1 MKRVSICDNFVHGR
15 LRTSSDTYTKAL
27 WSLTTATLATCHF
40 RRSCSRLHCFG
51 SSCSP
56 SYKSLQAF
64 CKVFGKVGAPLQIHF
79 DARFLFAVACQE
91 PSADM
96 REIFDA
102 FDAEHEGE
110 PAPKLLPCDLARQID
125 VSAGH
130 PNLPRPCLCKARP
143 QAVCDRTLHVRP
155 AALRSPGLGEDV
167 VSECLDV
174 DPLLET
180 ADLGAAVQSDSTVVH
195 LVKLSN
201 FQYDAGL
208 ASSVAFQ

>member
-1 MKRVSICDNFVHGR
+1 
-15 LRTSSDTYTKAL
+15 
-27 WSLTTATLATCHF
+27 
-40 RRSCSRLHCFG
+40 
-51 SSCSP
+51 
-56 SYKSLQAF
+56 
-64 CKVFGKVGAPLQIHF
+64 
-79 DARFLFAVACQE
+79 
-91 PSADM
+91 M